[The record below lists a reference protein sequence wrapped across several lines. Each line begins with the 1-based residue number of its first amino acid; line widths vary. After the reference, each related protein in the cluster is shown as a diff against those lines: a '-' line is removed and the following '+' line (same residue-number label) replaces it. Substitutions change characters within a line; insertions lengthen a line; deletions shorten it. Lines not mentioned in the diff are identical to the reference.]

1 MSAAGARWRDGG
13 HRDRGRPEPSSGCFV
28 LKVLRRFPRLL
39 RLVNLAR
46 YEMIYAIPI
55 WSELTTFNVG
65 IAPADAEILAHPAG
79 MREPFQLQT
88 YAEVFR
94 AADAQRPVL
103 PGDVMVEIA
112 AGRGGGLGQLAER
125 ADWRCI
131 GFERSWSAVRHAR
144 ARGLD
149 MRRAGA
155 EQLPQPAASCAY
167 VVSVEGLMCCEDV
180 IAATREAA
188 RILADDGCL
197 VLAEF
202 YPGPIRHARTK
213 LIRRARASGLTITGF
228 TDMTERARAAFLA
241 DEPRRATLVA
251 SVPRLI
257 VAGFAETLGLA
268 GTTRHAQWR
277 DGQRSYYIATLQR
290 QRAALPRKATKILP
304 DVAA

>member
-1 MSAAGARWRDGG
+1 MS
-13 HRDRGRPEPSSGCFV
+13 
-28 LKVLRRFPRLL
+28 KVLRRFPRLL
-39 RLVNLAR
+39 RLVNLVR

-55 WSELTTFNVG
+55 WRELTTFNVG
-65 IAPADAEILAHPAG
+65 ISPADPEILAQPAG
-79 MREPFQLQT
+79 TREAFQLQT

-94 AADAQRPVL
+94 AADAERPVR

-112 AGRGGGLGQLAER
+112 AGRGGGLGQLAGR

-155 EQLPQPAASCAY
+155 EQLPQPAASCDY

-188 RILADDGCL
+188 RLLCHDGCL

-202 YPGPIRHARTK
+202 HSGPIHHARAK
-213 LIRRARASGLTITGF
+213 LVRRARACGLTITDF

-241 DEPRRATLVA
+241 DEPRRAALVA

-257 VAGFAETLGLA
+257 VAGFAEMLGLD

-277 DGQRSYYIATLQR
+277 DGQRSYYIATLR
-290 QRAALPRKATKILP
+290 PRRVAVPRRAATARP